1 MAQALTSVEK
11 HQINFNHQG
20 MDRQIKKKTWTPKRI
35 AGGILGVAIIG
46 FFLYSFAFTD
56 FKSTLNVDQEK
67 LTITT
72 IREDS
77 FQEFIQVTGSVQ
89 PINTIYL
96 DAIEGGVVKTVHL
109 EAGAFVQPGD
119 TIVTLSNSNLQLQVL
134 QQEAGLYDQINNV
147 RNSRLNLEQ
156 NSLNIKD
163 QLANAEYQRDVLRP
177 LFERNLSLF
186 EQDLISQQEFEAT
199 KENYEYEQ
207 KRYELTY
214 ESYVKDSIQTISQL
228 SQLDESERRMW
239 RSLDAVQSI
248 LDNLII
254 TAPIEGQLTTIELQ
268 QGQSISPSERVGQ
281 VDLVNNFKVRVGV
294 DEFHLSRI
302 TTGLRGSFE
311 FDGETHLMEITKVYP
326 VITNGQ
332 FQVDMEFV
340 NEAPTRI
347 RRGQRVRIRLELGD
361 ASIAL
366 LLEKGGFFQTTGGSW
381 IFILNEDESEAT
393 RREIRLGQQNPEFFE
408 VVSGLS
414 AGDRVII
421 SSYETFGE
429 NEVLVLKD

>member
-1 MAQALTSVEK
+1 
-11 HQINFNHQG
+11 
-20 MDRQIKKKTWTPKRI
+20 MDKQIKKKKWTPKRI
-35 AGGILGVAIIG
+35 IGGILGVAVVG

-56 FKSTLNVDQEK
+56 FKSTLNVEREK
-67 LTITT
+67 LTIAT
-72 IREDS
+72 ISEDS
-77 FQEFIQVTGSVQ
+77 FQEFIQVTGLVQ
-89 PINTIYL
+89 PINTIFL
-96 DAIEGGVVKTVHL
+96 DAIEGGVVRTVHL
-109 EAGAFVQPGD
+109 ESGEFVQPGD
-119 TIVTLSNSNLQLQVL
+119 TILTLSNSNLQLQVL

-177 LFERNLSLF
+177 QYERNKSLY
-186 EQDLISQQEFEAT
+186 EQNLISLQDFEAT
-199 KENYEYEQ
+199 KENYEYE
-207 KRYELTY
+207 KRRYELTY
-214 ESYVKDSIQTISQL
+214 ESYMKDSLQTISQL

-254 TAPIEGQLTTIELQ
+254 RAPIDGQLTTIELQ

-281 VDLVNNFKVRVGV
+281 VDMLDNFKVRVGV

-302 TTGLRGSFE
+302 STGLRGSFE
-311 FDGETHLMEITKVYP
+311 FAGQTHLMEITKVYP

-340 NEAPTRI
+340 DEAPTGI

-361 ASIAL
+361 ASQAL

-381 IFILNEDESEAT
+381 IFLLNEDGTRAT
-393 RREIRLGQQNPEFFE
+393 RHQIRLGQQNPEFFE

-421 SSYETFGE
+421 SSYETFGD
-429 NEVLVLKD
+429 NEVLELK

>member
-1 MAQALTSVEK
+1 
-11 HQINFNHQG
+11 
-20 MDRQIKKKTWTPKRI
+20 MDRQLKKKTWTPKRI
-35 AGGILGVAIIG
+35 VGGILGVAIIG
-46 FFLYSFAFTD
+46 FFLYSFAFTE
-56 FKSTLNVDQEK
+56 FKSTLNVEREK

-72 IREDS
+72 IKQDS
-77 FQEFIQVTGSVQ
+77 FQEFIQVTGLVQ

-109 EAGAFVQPGD
+109 ESGAFVQPGD
-119 TIVTLSNSNLQLQVL
+119 TILTLSNSNLQLQVL

-156 NSLNIKD
+156 NSLDIKN
-163 QLANAEYQRDVLRP
+163 QLANAEYQRDLLQP
-177 LFERNLSLF
+177 LFERNTSLY
-186 EQDLISQQEFEAT
+186 EQGLISVQEFENT
-199 KENYEYEQ
+199 RENYVYEQ
-207 KRYELTY
+207 KRYKLTH
-214 ESYVKDSIQTISQL
+214 ESFMKDSLQTISQL
-228 SQLDESERRMW
+228 QQLDESERRMW
-239 RSLDAVQSI
+239 RSLDAVQAI
-248 LDNLII
+248 LDNLVIK
-254 TAPIEGQLTTIELQ
+254 APIEGQLTTIELQ

-281 VDLVNNFKVRVGV
+281 VDMLDNFKVRVGV

-302 TTGLRGSFE
+302 STSLRGSFE
-311 FDGETHLMEITKVYP
+311 FAGATHLMEITKVYP

-361 ASIAL
+361 ASMAL

-381 IFILNEDESEAT
+381 IFLLNKDETQAV
-393 RREIRLGQQNPEFFE
+393 RREIRLGQQNPEYFE
-408 VVSGLS
+408 VVSGLQD
-414 AGDRVII
+414 GDRVII

-429 NEVLVLKD
+429 NEVLELRE